1 VKYSITSAVSAA
13 KDVKKKGPGRRSTG
27 KITITLRVRPQ
38 TKEWLERAAVQLNLD
53 SSSEYAEEA
62 ILAKLKKDG
71 ID

>member
-1 VKYSITSAVSAA
+1 VSAA

-27 KITITLRVRPQ
+27 KITITLRVRPE
-38 TKEWLERAAVQLNLD
+38 TKERLEKAAAQLNLD

-71 ID
+71 IE